1 MTGEAYFAGLSL
13 GAVVF
18 ACTAVFLAALVRGY
32 SGFGLSALMVTSLAL
47 VIPPVEVVPM
57 AMALEV
63 VASLTM
69 LRRVWHDVS
78 WRETGLL
85 LIAAAIGTPFGL
97 WLLTA
102 LPADVMR
109 VVISLIV
116 LCACLGI
123 WFGIKFRGLESRG
136 ALAGT
141 GLISGLA
148 QGAAAVG
155 GLPLVL
161 YFLSVSATAVAT
173 RATLIVYLLIV
184 GAFSFA
190 VAGFNDLVTLEMV
203 LRGALLSLPLVIGN
217 ALGNHRF
224 LKASP
229 ESFRRFALVLLMT
242 LSSLGLLRAV
252 FG

>member
-1 MTGEAYFAGLSL
+1 VTGEVYFAGLTL

-32 SGFGLSALMVTSLAL
+32 SGFGLSALIVTSLAL

-63 VASLTM
+63 VASIAM
-69 LRRVWHDVS
+69 LRRVWRDVS

-97 WLLTA
+97 WLLTT
-102 LPADVMR
+102 LSADIMR

-116 LCACLGI
+116 LSACLGI
-123 WFGIKFRGLESRG
+123 WFGIRVRGLESRG

-161 YFLSVSATAVAT
+161 YFLSVSAPAVAI

-184 GAFSFA
+184 GAFSFT
-190 VAGFNDLVTLEMV
+190 VASFNDLVTVEMV
-203 LRGALLSLPLVIGN
+203 MRGALLSLPLVIGN

-229 ESFRRFALVLLMT
+229 DSFRRFALVLLIG
-242 LSSLGLLRAV
+242 LSLIVLLRSIA
-252 FG
+252 

>member
-1 MTGEAYFAGLSL
+1 MAEATFAGLSL

-18 ACTAVFLAALVRGY
+18 SCTAIFFAALVRGY

-63 VASLTM
+63 VASVTM
-69 LRRVWHDVS
+69 LHRVWRDVS
-78 WRETGLL
+78 WRRTGLL

-97 WLLTA
+97 WLLTT
-102 LPADVMR
+102 LSADVMR

-123 WFGIKFRGLESRG
+123 WFGLKFRGLESRG
-136 ALAGT
+136 AVAGT
-141 GLISGLA
+141 GLISGVA

-161 YFLSVSATAVAT
+161 YFLSVSAPAVVI
-173 RATLIVYLLIV
+173 RATLIVYLLFV

-190 VAGFNDLVTLEMV
+190 VAGYNGLVTPEMV
-203 LRGALLSLPLVIGN
+203 LRGALLTLPLVIGN

-224 LKASP
+224 VTASP
-229 ESFRRFALVLLMT
+229 ESFRRFALVLLMI
-242 LSSLGLLRAV
+242 LALLGLLRSLA
-252 FG
+252 

>member
-18 ACTAVFLAALVRGY
+18 CCTAVFLAALVRGY
-32 SGFGLSALMVTSLAL
+32 SGFGLSALIVTSLAL

-63 VASLTM
+63 IASVTM
-69 LRRVWHDVS
+69 LRQVWRDVS
-78 WRETGLL
+78 WRETGML

-97 WLLTA
+97 WLLMA
-102 LPADVMR
+102 LSADDMR
-109 VVISLIV
+109 LVISLVV

-123 WFGIKFRGLESRG
+123 WFGVRVRGLESRS
-136 ALAGT
+136 AVAGT
-141 GLISGLA
+141 GLISGAA

-161 YFLSVSATAVAT
+161 YYLSVSAPAVVI
-173 RATLIVYLLIV
+173 RATLIVYLLLV

-190 VAGFNDLVTLEMV
+190 VASFNGLVTLEIV
-203 LRGALLSLPLVIGN
+203 LRGALLSVPLVIGN

-229 ESFRRFALVLLMT
+229 DSFRRFALVLLMI
-242 LSSLGLLRAV
+242 LSLLGLLRAT